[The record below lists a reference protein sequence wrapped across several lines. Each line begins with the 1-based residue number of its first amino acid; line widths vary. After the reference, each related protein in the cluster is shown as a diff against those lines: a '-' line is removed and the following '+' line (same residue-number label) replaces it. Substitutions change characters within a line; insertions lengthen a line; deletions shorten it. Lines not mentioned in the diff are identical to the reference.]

1 MQCPT
6 RSSPEP
12 ETSRP
17 AAYEIRVRGH
27 LGSAWSDWFTGLR
40 VTLDDNG
47 DTLLVGPLDQ
57 AALHGVLR
65 RVRDLGMPLISVT
78 RIESGRLVPQ
88 APIKKQGRASD
99 HYLGGR
105 GLFGPPNDRREE
117 REHEPN
123 DRHNDGE
130 AGHER

>member
-1 MQCPT
+1 MSDENE
-6 RSSPEP
+6 SSPE
-12 ETSRP
+12 TGRP

-40 VTLDDNG
+40 VTLEDHG
-47 DTLLVGPLDQ
+47 DTLLAGPLDQ

-88 APIKKQGRASD
+88 ASLETRSRASD
-99 HYLGGR
+99 H
-105 GLFGPPNDRREE
+105 
-117 REHEPN
+117 H
-123 DRHNDGE
+123 
-130 AGHER
+130 